1 MLIPKIFILILLK
14 DIAATSKEAA
24 ISCTIVASSS
34 ASNTCIIQKIKIQPD
49 TSKAFPMTAV
59 FITEF
64 SSSFPGWLFLI
75 VHLFH

>member
-1 MLIPKIFILILLK
+1 
-14 DIAATSKEAA
+14 
-24 ISCTIVASSS
+24 
-34 ASNTCIIQKIKIQPD
+34 
-49 TSKAFPMTAV
+49 MTAV